1 MLSLTNRELNS
12 QRVLYQWNLA
22 ALYDTTSWISDSLKI
37 KATKITPD
45 GKIMK
50 VKYKTYTV

>member
-12 QRVLYQWNLA
+12 QRILYQWNLA

-45 GKIMK
+45 EKIMK
-50 VKYKTYTV
+50 VKF